1 MEKDTSR
8 LVAELAGDL
17 LKQIILNVRA
27 QIFIGPSSAML
38 TKKEAMTALS
48 TPDQR
53 LAALDALGA
62 DELLSQVEKLGV

>member
-27 QIFIGPSSAML
+27 QIFMGPSSAMMS
-38 TKKEAMTALS
+38 KKEALASLS

-53 LAALDALGA
+53 LAALDSIGA
-62 DELLSQVEKLGV
+62 DELLSQVEKLGA

>member
-27 QIFIGPSSAML
+27 QIFAGPSSAVIS
-38 TKKEAMTALS
+38 KREALTALS

-53 LAALDALGA
+53 LAALDTLGP
-62 DELLSQVEKLGV
+62 DELLSQVEKLGE